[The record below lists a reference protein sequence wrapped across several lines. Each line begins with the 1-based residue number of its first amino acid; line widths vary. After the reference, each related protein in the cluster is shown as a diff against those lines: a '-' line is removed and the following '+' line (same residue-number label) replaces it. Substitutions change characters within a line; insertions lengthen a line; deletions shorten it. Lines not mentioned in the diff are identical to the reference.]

1 MMKSPT
7 PKRRY
12 VLALLLVVLLASLA
26 MLILTCATG

>member
-12 VLALLLVVLLASLA
+12 VFALLLVVLLTSLA